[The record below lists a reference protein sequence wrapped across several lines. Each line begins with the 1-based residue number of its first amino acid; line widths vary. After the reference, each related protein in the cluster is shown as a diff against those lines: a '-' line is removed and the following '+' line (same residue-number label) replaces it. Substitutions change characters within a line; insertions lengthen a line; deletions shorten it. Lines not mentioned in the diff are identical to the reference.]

1 MSSLAYRSA
10 DCARPAA
17 VVKRALQQPE
27 RRDRKSNHV
36 GVPVRRPGFERMSAL
51 SRAADGDAG
60 MPGGVAV
67 AVAGRTRGA
76 RFRQAPGGA
85 EPLPRH
91 AGEKHGIG
99 FRGGAHAGH
108 HLRDDPEQGLAGRR
122 GIDDRSA
129 EEVARRPGNGE
140 ERRRDE
146 SAGRRFRD
154 GDRLAA
160 LDQARGNPCCDR
172 FELGHALPPI
182 TRTRLA
188 PQPRRRAAAGRRSR
202 GSRPRR
208 A

>member
-1 MSSLAYRSA
+1 MAYRWG
-10 DCARPAA
+10 DCSRPAA
-17 VVKRALQQPE
+17 EFEGALQKPE
-27 RRDRKSNHV
+27 RRDGESNHV
-36 GVPVRRPGFERMSAL
+36 GGSIRRPGFERMSAL

-60 MPGGVAV
+60 MPGGVAI

-91 AGEKHGIG
+91 AGEKQGIR
-99 FRGGAHAGH
+99 FRGGAHPGH
-108 HLRDDPEQGLAGRR
+108 HFGRDRQQRLAGRR

-129 EEVARRPGNGE
+129 EEVAGRPGDGE

-146 SAGRRFRD
+146 SAGRRFR
-154 GDRLAA
+154 GCDRLAA

-172 FELGHALPPI
+172 FELGHALPPT
-182 TRTRLA
+182 TRTPLV
-188 PQPRRRAAAGRRSR
+188 PQPRRRAAGGRRFL